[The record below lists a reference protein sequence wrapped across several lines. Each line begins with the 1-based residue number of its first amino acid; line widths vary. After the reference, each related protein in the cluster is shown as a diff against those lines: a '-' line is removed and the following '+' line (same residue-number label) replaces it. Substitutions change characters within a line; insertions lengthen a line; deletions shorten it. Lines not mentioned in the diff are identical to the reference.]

1 MFKNSVVR
9 FRAVFFIVFFSLFLT
24 TYSQNRISLDTINN
38 TVYIGEFKLKIPSSV
53 VSKYIYDQE
62 SNLYIYQS
70 KIGEID
76 YKLPITLTPQ
86 EYRNLFKNNFVK
98 YLYFRRYLAGLCIQ
112 KILFLHSFLLKF
124 LYLLWRLLFCL
135 ILLYHRQ

>member
-1 MFKNSVVR
+1 MFTNSVVR

-76 YKLPITLTPQ
+76 YKLPITLTPKST
-86 EYRNLFKNNFVK
+86 EIYLKIISLKIILMNK
-98 YLYFRRYLAGLCIQ
+98 YQFYKTQIEMMKKEIY
-112 KILFLHSFLLKF
+112 
-124 LYLLWRLLFCL
+124 CL
-135 ILLYHRQ
+135 IYI